1 MSQTTCTAH
10 LAISGDITPI
20 HSTFYS
26 THSIQLHSDSMP
38 ATTRTRIAKPVLEA
52 VAKSPVS
59 TPTKRRNASTDATKK
74 VPSQST
80 SAESVAVELTPS
92 KRRKTTPKTPK
103 PAPEP
108 RPPID
113 LSKVHYRPSTL
124 PVEPQFNVQDAMD
137 HLIRFDPR
145 FKGLFDAMKCR
156 PFVEP
161 FEALD
166 PYRTLTTSIVGQQV
180 CPCGYLLVRNA
191 DQSGQLDG
199 SKSY

>member
-1 MSQTTCTAH
+1 MTSFQF
-10 LAISGDITPI
+10 TPL
-20 HSTFYS
+20 FYS

-38 ATTRTRIAKPVLEA
+38 ATTRARIAKPVLEA

-59 TPTKRRNASTDATKK
+59 TPTKRRNASTDATKA

-80 SAESVAVELTPS
+80 SAESVAVEHTPS

-103 PAPEP
+103 SAPEP

-113 LSKVHYRPSTL
+113 LSKVHYQPSTL

-180 CPCGYLLVRNA
+180 CLSDYLLV
-191 DQSGQLDG
+191 
-199 SKSY
+199 

>member
-1 MSQTTCTAH
+1 VTSP
-10 LAISGDITPI
+10 LL
-20 HSTFYS
+20 YS
-26 THSIQLHSDSMP
+26 THSIQLYSDSMP
-38 ATTRTRIAKPVLEA
+38 ATTRARIAKPVLEA
-52 VAKSPVS
+52 VAKPPVS
-59 TPTKRRNASTDATKK
+59 TPTKRRNASTDAARK

-80 SAESVAVELTPS
+80 SAESVAVEPKPS

-103 PAPEP
+103 PASEL

-113 LSKVHYRPSTL
+113 LSKVHYQPSTL
-124 PVEPQFNVQDAMD
+124 PVEPQFNVRDAMD

-180 CPCGYLLVRNA
+180 CPSGHLLV
-191 DQSGQLDG
+191 
-199 SKSY
+199 